1 MLMLIL
7 LSVILFL
14 LVLLVVMQV
23 TGWSVTSRQEPP
35 EQFIREFRREMAGQ
49 RDETIRNLQAIKS
62 EIESLF
68 SDGIDEKIDPLVKR
82 IEAAIALMQTI
93 PSGVRKRSLRKSGD
107 EGRLDD
113 LLPEDS
119 VAGESERISMARNAL
134 VNERQ
139 LMLFP
144 EDGKN
149 AYVATI
155 TTREFPESEEY
166 ISVPSA
172 DFDMDFDPPYDPDAR
187 EGSDALSNR

>member
-119 VAGESERISMARNAL
+119 VAGESERISMARNGL